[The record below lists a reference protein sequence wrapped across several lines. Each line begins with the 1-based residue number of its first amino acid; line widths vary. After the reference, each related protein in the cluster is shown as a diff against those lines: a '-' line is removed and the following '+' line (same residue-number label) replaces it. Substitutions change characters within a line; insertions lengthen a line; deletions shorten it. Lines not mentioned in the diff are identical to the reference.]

1 MIGETMI
8 GAIIALVLGI
18 ALIVLTAHILLD
30 ILGAII
36 AIAGAIWLI
45 RYLIGN
51 RSSRTDL

>member
-1 MIGETMI
+1 MI
-8 GAIIALVLGI
+8 GAILALILGI
-18 ALIVLTAHILLD
+18 ILIFWTAHILLD

-36 AIAGAIWLI
+36 VIAAAIWLI